1 MSSAA
6 RTCFGALLAA
16 ALAPSALALD
26 APRKVADYDIAVS
39 LDPKTRLFEGTETL
53 RWTNP
58 SDAAVSNLKFH
69 LYWNA
74 FRNDRSTFMKESG
87 GRLRGDRLE
96 KENGW
101 GFIDVTS
108 MSWDGQDLARGFR
121 FESPDDGNPDDR
133 TVLSV
138 ALPRPVAPGETAA
151 LTISW
156 RAKAPRV
163 FARAGHVRDF
173 YFVGQWFPK
182 IGVLEPSGSRRR
194 AAPAWNCHQY
204 HAYSEFFGDW
214 ADYRVAMTV
223 PESFVVGSAGTKV
236 GETRAGGK
244 KTLVYE
250 LKDAHDFAWTADPRF
265 VVKESLFDPA
275 KDIPREELD
284 RASKTLGRT
293 PEELLRGFRPV
304 KLFFY
309 MQPEHAAAWRKHEDA
324 QKWALAWFGLWA
336 FPYPYPQVSMVDPP
350 EDGQGAGGMEYQTLY
365 TTMDSKWLGFWPG
378 RGLHIPEMV
387 TIHEFGHGWWYG
399 MLASNEFEE
408 SWMDEGIDS
417 FTEAVMVDRHYPWF
431 LGLPWGVGVRDEEV
445 QRLIVAR
452 PDFDPILRNAWSYH
466 GETSYVRNSYDRPA
480 TVIQQ
485 IRRLSGE
492 EKFWRAFRAYAERWR
507 WDRPT
512 TEDFLDAMRATGIPG
527 FEEFVRKTF
536 YGTAFVD
543 FQVLGATSELQ
554 DPFAGFDDAG
564 KETGLPTVRSARK
577 KDAGMFETVV
587 VVGRDGDLVL
597 PVDLR
602 LTFENGQVWST
613 TWDGGE
619 KWIRLRTVYGSKLAR
634 VDVDPDRKVV
644 LDRNPWNNV
653 RVTGRVATPSASAK
667 VRAYTFHLVQIL
679 LSSLWSVA

>member
-1 MSSAA
+1 MTRFAC
-6 RTCFGALLAA
+6 TLFGVLAA
-16 ALAPSALALD
+16 AVLAPSAAALD
-26 APRKVADYDIAVS
+26 APRKVASYDIAVS
-39 LDPKTRLFEGTETL
+39 LDPKTHLFEGTETL

-58 SDAAVSNLKFH
+58 AGVAVSDLKFH

-74 FRNDRSTFMKESG
+74 FRNDRSTFVKESG
-87 GRLRGDRLE
+87 GQLRGDRME

-101 GFIDVTS
+101 GSIDVTS
-108 MSWDGQDLARGFR
+108 MSWDGQDLAKGFR

-156 RAKAPRV
+156 KAKAPRV
-163 FARAGHVRDF
+163 FARAGYVRDF
-173 YFVGQWFPK
+173 TFVGQWFPK
-182 IGVLEPSGSRRR
+182 IGVLEAAGSRRH

-204 HAYSEFFGDW
+204 HATSEFFADW
-214 ADYRVAMTV
+214 GDYRVAITV
-223 PESFVVGSAGTKV
+223 PENFVVGSAGTKV
-236 GETRAGGK
+236 GETRAGGR

-250 LKDAHDFAWTADPRF
+250 LKDVHDFAWTADPRF
-265 VVKESLFDPA
+265 IVKESLFDPA
-275 KDIPREELD
+275 KDIPKEEVE

-304 KLFFY
+304 KLHFY

-336 FPYPYPQVSMVDPP
+336 FPYPYPEVSMIDPP
-350 EDGQGAGGMEYQTLY
+350 EDGWGAGGMEYQTLF
-365 TTMDSKWLGFWPG
+365 TTIDSKWTRFWPLNG
-378 RGLHIPEMV
+378 VHLPEMV
-387 TIHEFGHGWWYG
+387 TIHEFGHGYWYG

-408 SWMDEGIDS
+408 SWMDEGINS
-417 FTEAVMVDRHYPWF
+417 FTEAVMVDRHYPWYYAF
-431 LGLPWGVGVRDEEV
+431 PWGIGVHDEEL

-452 PDFDPILRNAWSYH
+452 PDFDPILRNSWSYL
-466 GETSYVRNSYDRPA
+466 GERSYVRNSYERPA
-480 TVIQQ
+480 TIIQQ
-485 IRRLSGE
+485 IRLLAGE
-492 EKFWRAFRAYAERWR
+492 ERFWPAFKAYAERWR

-512 TEDFLDAMRATGIPG
+512 TEDFLDAMRTIGIPG
-527 FEEFVRKTF
+527 FEDFVRKTF

-543 FQVLGATSELQ
+543 FQVLRATSEIQ

-564 KETGLPTVRSARK
+564 KETSLPAKRRGKK
-577 KDAGMFETVV
+577 KDAGPYQTVV

-613 TWDGGE
+613 TWDGE
-619 KWIRLRTVYGSKLAR
+619 AKWIRLRTVYGSRLAR
-634 VDVDPDRKVV
+634 VDIDPGRKVV
-644 LDRNPWNNV
+644 LDRNPWNNT
-653 RVTGRVATPSASAK
+653 RVTGKVATPSAAAK
-667 VRAYTFHLVQIL
+667 VRAYAFHLVQIL
-679 LSSLWSVA
+679 ISSLWSFA